1 MNTEGSTS
9 ELNDVYSTIKLI
21 DENNPMLHTKA
32 SEFDFS
38 NPKYNPVRLYESVGS
53 FMLKKNGLG
62 LSANQVGF
70 DARMFTLRATEVT
83 PFFNPVIV
91 WRSEETTIAQEG
103 CLSYPFLFLK
113 IKRAANIRVRFAD
126 PTGKVQTQAFSGI
139 TARCIQHEC
148 DHLDGVTFVDHAKPF
163 ALKLARERAIKL
175 ARKTIRMPQIA
186 YSM

>member
-1 MNTEGSTS
+1 MAILLLCPHRVILLLCLCSSHIGKTRIMNTEGSTS

-32 SEFDFS
+32 SEFDFG

-83 PFFNPVIV
+83 
-91 WRSEETTIAQEG
+91 
-103 CLSYPFLFLK
+103 
-113 IKRAANIRVRFAD
+113 D
-126 PTGKVQTQAFSGI
+126 
-139 TARCIQHEC
+139 
-148 DHLDGVTFVDHAKPF
+148 
-163 ALKLARERAIKL
+163 
-175 ARKTIRMPQIA
+175 RKSTRL
-186 YSM
+186 